1 MKRIYTTTD
10 LVRIGVCAVLAPVA
24 AFLAIGTPGLRWPAL
39 FVAGCL
45 ATFLAVPL
53 LERRQQRREQVTF
66 DDKTIRRVMRR
77 GGVETI
83 AWHEVDE
90 IQIIT
95 TDEGPGQDDVFWLLL
110 NHDSSRGCAVSN
122 EAEGF
127 PALLAALQQ
136 LPGFDNAAVVRA
148 MGSATNQ
155 RFTVWKR
162 ASAEPLPPPGS

>member
-10 LVRIGVCAVLAPVA
+10 LVLIAACAVLAPVA
-24 AFLAIGTPGLRWPAL
+24 AFLAIGMPALRWPAL

-45 ATFLAVPL
+45 AIFLAMPL
-53 LERRQQRREQVTF
+53 LVGRQRRREQVTF
-66 DDKTIRRVMRR
+66 DDGGVRRVMR
-77 GGVETI
+77 GGKVETI
-83 AWHEVDE
+83 AWREVDE
-90 IQIIT
+90 IQIVT